1 MQADPYA
8 ADFSM
13 RDSTFPEDYDEEKIQ
28 ELYEAYMA
36 MYEYYLDPTFETNY
50 DYNNYWKLSYL
61 NEWFERPLEIYT
73 VFTCYFKCPECPLQL
88 IPL

>member
-50 DYNNYWKLSYL
+50 DYNNY
-61 NEWFERPLEIYT
+61 
-73 VFTCYFKCPECPLQL
+73 
-88 IPL
+88 

>member
-13 RDSTFPEDYDEEKIQ
+13 RDSAFPEDYDEEKIQ

-50 DYNNYWKLSYL
+50 DYNNY
-61 NEWFERPLEIYT
+61 
-73 VFTCYFKCPECPLQL
+73 
-88 IPL
+88 